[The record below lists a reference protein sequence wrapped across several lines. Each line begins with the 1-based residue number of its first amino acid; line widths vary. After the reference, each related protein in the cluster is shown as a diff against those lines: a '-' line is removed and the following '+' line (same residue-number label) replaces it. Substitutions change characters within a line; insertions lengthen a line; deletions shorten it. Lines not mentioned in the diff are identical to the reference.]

1 MKQFSFAVFALCILF
16 FSSCTEED
24 TTITTNTGDILNGL
38 DTTQFYINSSAVIGN
53 ELLDAFKC
61 ETKSNDIESSIP
73 LEWGNVPSTATT
85 LLIMMYHFPDANDL
99 SQANSYLHLWNI
111 DPTVTEM
118 PYGTADDGP
127 WYIGSNKDG
136 TGISYSSPCSP
147 SSGSHEYKITIYALD
162 AVPSSLPTQNSL
174 TVDYAAVNAALS
186 TVTIIDEATLTFN
199 DVTE

>member
-1 MKQFSFAVFALCILF
+1 MKQFSFLMLTLCLLF
-16 FSSCTEED
+16 FSSCTED
-24 TTITTNTGDILNGL
+24 TITTTTNSGDTLNGL

-61 ETKSNDIESSIP
+61 EEKSNDIESSIP

-85 LLIMMYHFPDANDL
+85 LVIMMYHFPDPNNQ

-111 DPTVTEM
+111 NPTVTAM

-136 TGISYSSPCSP
+136 TAISYTSPCSP
-147 SSGSHEYKITIYALD
+147 STGSHEYSITIYALD
-162 AVPSSLPTQNSL
+162 AVPSGLPTQNSL
-174 TVDYAAVNAALS
+174 TVDYAAIKTALS
-186 TVTIIDEATLTFN
+186 TVNIVGEATLTFN